1 MLVGLLLLGCVTPEE
16 FSDLKLG
23 NHSRFLALEIIITQ
37 QADYIADLEA
47 RQQMSEEQIQSEIE
61 RLSGLISDLDIEL
74 QQAIEDGDTD
84 LQNALELAVEALEE
98 SIITIALTP
107 GPQGE
112 PGPRGPQGPAGADGT
127 NGINGLNG
135 ANGSDGN
142 NGTDYTVATC
152 DFDGSISEVETVR
165 LVHIGNDVWTNTS
178 SETIVEVN
186 FNAVSDSGTTQV
198 ARAYEISSSTG
209 SPTWITPYILPGGLI
224 SGNYISGDYT
234 RNGINNDIIPDI
246 QNEASDNLGEWADDV
261 ELRFEY
267 DTNDDSYDSC
277 IYGVEGEYS
286 VNWFVNE
293 TSYYG
298 DTFSTTLDRDNQV
311 IIFIT
316 AEIIHQSGEV
326 LYLRHYINKN
336 DSSAKNR
343 YRRGR
348 VKRPGSAE

>member
-23 NHSRFLALEIIITQ
+23 NHSRFLALERIITQ
-37 QADYIADLEA
+37 QADYIADLES
-47 RQQMSEEQIQSEIE
+47 RQQMTEEQIQSEID

-127 NGINGLNG
+127 NGINGT
-135 ANGSDGN
+135 NGSNGN
-142 NGTDYTVATC
+142 DGTDHTVATC
-152 DFDGSISEVETVR
+152 DFDGSIGEVETVT
-165 LVHIGNDVWTNTS
+165 LVSTGNAIYAKTS
-178 SETIVEVN
+178 TDTIIEVN
-186 FNAVSDSGTTQV
+186 FDAISESGTTQV
-198 ARAYEISSSTG
+198 ARAYQVIDSI
-209 SPTWITPYILPGGLI
+209 PTWITPYTLPGALRSNG
-224 SGNYISGDYT
+224 YISNEYVYS
-234 RNGINNDIIPDI
+234 GINYDAVPAI
-246 QNEASDNLGEWADDV
+246 QDEESDGIGEWADDV
-261 ELRFEY
+261 ELRFEF
-267 DTNDDSYDSC
+267 DTSDDSYDSC

-286 VNWFVNE
+286 VNWYVNE

-316 AEIIHQSGEV
+316 AEIIHQSGEI